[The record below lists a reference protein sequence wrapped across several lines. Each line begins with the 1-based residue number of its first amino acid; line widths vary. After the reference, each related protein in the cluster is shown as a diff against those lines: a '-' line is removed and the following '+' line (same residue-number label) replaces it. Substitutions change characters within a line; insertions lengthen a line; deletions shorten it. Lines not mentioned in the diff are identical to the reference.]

1 MKTVNKLCDFTRWDV
16 QFIVGISVP
25 PDIIDEESSS
35 DTLAKEGMLVA
46 LVCKARGN
54 PRTQIAWRREDG
66 KPIRLCQTEDEKS
79 RPRGRAAS
87 GGSARERDCREG
99 IIEALFLKY
108 ADDLSLSSEC
118 SLRFRA
124 VITSCE
130 QARLGCLLLFG
141 QQRGSSYGQQKSST
155 LRGL

>member
-1 MKTVNKLCDFTRWDV
+1 M
-16 QFIVGISVP
+16 P

-66 KPIRLCQTEDEKS
+66 KPIRLCETEDEKL

-87 GGSARERDCREG
+87 GSARERECREG
-99 IIEALFLKY
+99 
-108 ADDLSLSSEC
+108 
-118 SLRFRA
+118 
-124 VITSCE
+124 
-130 QARLGCLLLFG
+130 
-141 QQRGSSYGQQKSST
+141 T
-155 LRGL
+155 LMISI